1 MILKKQS
8 NSLYLSYTIILHLK
22 CQNKLWKKIYEEAEN
37 DKEKLKILIEH
48 SDYYIDPDV
57 LLNNGTIE
65 EFRECLTFAFQ
76 QHKIQLAILE
86 NAKLLSVNELILA
99 REA

>member
-1 MILKKQS
+1 MKKRRWS
-8 NSLYLSYTIILHLK
+8 K
-22 CQNKLWKKIYEEAEN
+22 E
-37 DKEKLKILIEH
+37 EKLKILIEH